1 MAVIPLTVISLT
13 VLAYLAKATV
23 DDVAEKNLLLARSAS
38 GEIAGFLREPLS
50 ILQNV
55 KGILRSD
62 GAGGKERVEQVLD
75 SHVRH
80 TELFES
86 IYVLDASGKVASVG
100 LPEKTASH
108 RRDYLG
114 LDLSHKDFYRA
125 VLQGGGPAWSDTFLS
140 LLSGKMA
147 VAIGLALDERVLV
160 GNFNLDIF
168 SRFTERLSVGDRVT
182 TTIVDR
188 QGYIVVHPDK
198 LIAARQVNIG
208 SLPPVRNALGGG
220 EGTHRYSFQGEELI
234 GSAAL
239 ITGPGWVALVS
250 QRRADAYA
258 PIIHAGILFALGV
271 IAAVL
276 LAVLTSMAMA
286 RRISRPLSEFS
297 SRAKVVASGSYDF
310 SLIEPRS
317 CEVAE
322 LATSFKK
329 MTEAVRER
337 ENELRQSEEKYRL
350 VVENANDAIFVAQD
364 GVIKFA
370 NRRAQEMTG
379 RSPEYL
385 ASHPFSQLIHPEERD
400 LVLDRYNA
408 RLSGEESPETATV
421 RIIGPGEGTTWVLL
435 SEIFIEWDGRAAT
448 LNFVRDI
455 SEQKSLEQQ
464 AVQAQKLESIG
475 TLAGGIAHDFNNLLQ
490 AIQGYAELCLLSAGE
505 EGTMRADLQEIMQ
518 AAQRGGEL
526 TRQLL
531 LFSRKVESRRRPM
544 DINGA
549 VERTAKILE
558 RILPKMITVDLRL
571 ERGTEKVNADPSQ
584 IEQVLMNLAVNARDA
599 MPEGGVFSIETGNLS
614 LAEPKAEHPGVEPG
628 EYVLLTVSDTGVGVG
643 EENLKHIFEPF
654 FTTKE
659 AGQGTGLGLA
669 MVYGIVRNHHG
680 YIDCSSS
687 PGEGTVFRIYLPVIE
702 TEDTVAFDGP
712 VEVPKGGTETILLV
726 DDEAAV
732 LELGEKI
739 LTTFGYTVRTAVD
752 GESALEIYRGEKDR
766 IDMVVMDM
774 IMPGMGGK
782 KCLKE
787 MLRINGDVKILISSG
802 FSSGGTTREI
812 IETGAKGLIRKPYT
826 VNQLLRVIRATLD
839 GSL

>member
-1 MAVIPLTVISLT
+1 MAVIPLTVISLM
-13 VLAYLAKATV
+13 VLAYLAKTTV
-23 DDVAEKNLLLARSAS
+23 DDVAEKNFLLARSVS
-38 GEIAGFLREPLS
+38 GEIEGFLREPLS

-55 KGILRSD
+55 KGILRLD
-62 GAGGKERVEQVLD
+62 GAGGEERVEQILD
-75 SHVRH
+75 SLVRH

-86 IYVLDASGKVASVG
+86 IYVLDASGRVVSVG

-125 VLQGGGPAWSDTFLS
+125 ALQGGDPAWSDTFLS

-147 VAIGLALDERVLV
+147 VAIGLSLDERVLV

-168 SRFTERLSVGDRVT
+168 SRFTERLGVGDRVT

-208 SLPPVRNALGGG
+208 SLPPVRSALRGG
-220 EGTHRYSFQGEELI
+220 EGTHRYSFQGEELV

-239 ITGPGWVALVS
+239 ISGPGWVALVS
-250 QRRADAYA
+250 QRSADAYA
-258 PIIHAGILFALGV
+258 PILHAGMFFALGV
-271 IAAVL
+271 IAAVF

-286 RRISRPLSEFS
+286 RRLSRPLSEFS
-297 SRAKVVASGSYDF
+297 SRAKVVASGNYDF
-310 SLIEPRS
+310 SFTEPRS
-317 CEVAE
+317 YEVAE

-329 MTEAVRER
+329 MTKAVRER
-337 ENELRQSEEKYRL
+337 ENELRESEEKYRL

-364 GVIKFA
+364 SVIKFA
-370 NRRAQEMTG
+370 NRRVEEMTG
-379 RSPEYL
+379 RSPQYL
-385 ASHPFSQLIHPEERD
+385 ASRPFSQLIHPEERD

-408 RLSGEESPETATV
+408 RLSGEESPEIATV
-421 RIIGPGEGTTWVLL
+421 RIIGPEEKTTWVLL
-435 SEIFIEWDGRAAT
+435 REILIEWDGRPAT

-455 SEQKSLEQQ
+455 TEQKNLEQQ
-464 AVQAQKLESIG
+464 ALQAQKLESIG

-490 AIQGYAELCLLSAGE
+490 AIQGYAELCLLGVGE
-505 EGTMRADLQEIMQ
+505 KGTMRGDLQQIVQ
-518 AAQRGGEL
+518 AVQRGGEL

-531 LFSRKVESRRRPM
+531 LFSRKVESRRRPLE
-544 DINGA
+544 INEA

-558 RILPKMITVDLRL
+558 RILPKMITVEMRL
-571 ERGTEKVNADPSQ
+571 EPGTEKVYADPSQ

-599 MPEGGVFSIETGNLS
+599 MPEGGTLSIATGNLS
-614 LAEPKAEHPGVEPG
+614 LAEPMAEHPGVEPG
-628 EYVLLTVSDTGVGVG
+628 EYVLLTVSDTGFGVG

-659 AGQGTGLGLA
+659 TGQGTGLGLA

-687 PGEGTVFRIYLPVIE
+687 PGEGTAFRTYLPVIE
-702 TEDTVAFDGP
+702 TEDTIAFDGP
-712 VEVPKGGTETILLV
+712 VEVPKGGRETILLV

-732 LELGEKI
+732 LDLGEKI

-752 GESALEIYRGEKDR
+752 GESALEVYRGEKDL
-766 IDMVVMDM
+766 IDLVVMDM

-787 MLRINGDVKILISSG
+787 MLRIDADARVLISSG
-802 FSSGGTTREI
+802 FSSGGTTREV
-812 IETGAKGLIRKPYT
+812 IEAGAKGLIRKPYT
-826 VNQLLRVIRATLD
+826 VNQLLRVIRATLN